1 MTPRERVAA
10 TLAKEKPDRLP
21 VHEGLWSETVEKWR
35 KEGHL
40 PADVDPADFFEYD
53 LRGICWYNTSLQ
65 LPDEKISETDEF
77 IISKDAN
84 GVTAKRVKGESG
96 HTPHWMDWTI
106 KNRDD
111 WFAHKER
118 LVFNRERLPA
128 DIAEN
133 NKKLHDRGLFTIFT
147 GVEAYECAWPV
158 FGQVRIFEL
167 MMDDP
172 ELIADVFRTYTDL
185 IIAGS
190 EWLLA
195 NGVDF
200 DGAFFCGDMGY
211 RNSTLFSP
219 RIYKELLW
227 PQHKRMC
234 EYFRSAGR
242 PVMLH
247 SCGRILDLIPDI
259 IAAGFASLNPL
270 EAKCGQDVRELTK
283 IYGKQIVWDG
293 NIDVRKLSGTK
304 ADVEQE
310 VLSKLSA
317 AAKGGGMIFHSDHSV
332 PQTVPFENYKYAVEL
347 ARSFVP

>member
-1 MTPRERVAA
+1 MNSRERVAA
-10 TLAKEKPDRLP
+10 TLAKQKPDRIP
-21 VHEGLWSETVEKWR
+21 VHESLWSETLDKWR
-35 KEGHL
+35 KEGHIGK
-40 PADVDPADFFEYD
+40 DVDPADFFDFD
-53 LRGICWYNTSLQ
+53 LREICWYNTSLQ
-65 LPDEKISETDEF
+65 LPDEKIEETDEY
-77 IISKDAN
+77 IIAKDAN

-106 KNRDD
+106 KGRDE
-111 WFAHKER
+111 WFKYKER
-118 LVFNRERLPA
+118 LAFNRERFPA
-128 DIAEN
+128 DIAERN
-133 NKKLHDRGLFTIFT
+133 RAFHERGYFCQLTSL
-147 GVEAYECAWPV
+147 EAYECAWPV

-172 ELIADVFRTYTDL
+172 DLIADVFKTYTDL

-234 EYFRSAGR
+234 AYFKSVGK

-247 SCGRILDLIPDI
+247 SCGRIIELIPDI

-270 EAKCGQDVRELTK
+270 EAKCGQDVRELSK
-283 IYGKQIVWDG
+283 IYGKKIVWDG
-293 NIDVRKLSGTK
+293 NIDIRKLSGTK
-304 ADVEQE
+304 KDVEDE
-310 VLSKLSA
+310 VLAKLKA
-317 AAKGGGMIFHSDHSV
+317 GAKGGGMIFHSDHSV

-347 ARSFVP
+347 ARNFRV

>member
-1 MTPRERVAA
+1 MNSRERVAA
-10 TLAKEKPDRLP
+10 TLAKQKPDRIP
-21 VHEGLWSETVEKWR
+21 VHESLWSETLDKWR
-35 KEGHL
+35 KEGHIGQ
-40 PADVDPADFFEYD
+40 DVDPADFFDFD

-65 LPDEKISETDEF
+65 LPDQKLEETGEF
-77 IISKDAN
+77 VIARDAN

-106 KNRDD
+106 KTRDD
-111 WFAHKER
+111 WFKHKER

-128 DIAEN
+128 DIADV
-133 NKKLHDRGLFTIFT
+133 NKKLHGRDLFTQFV

-172 ELIADVFRTYTDL
+172 DLIADVFTTYTDL
-185 IIAGS
+185 IIAGAD
-190 EWLLA
+190 WLLK

-219 RIYKELLW
+219 RIYKDLLW

-234 EYFRSAGR
+234 AYFKSVGK

-247 SCGRILDLIPDI
+247 SCGRILELIPDI

-270 EAKCGQDVRELTK
+270 EAKCGQDVRELSK
-283 IYGKQIVWDG
+283 IYGKKIVWDG
-293 NIDVRKLSGTK
+293 NIDIRKLSGTK
-304 ADVEQE
+304 KDVEEE

-317 AAKGGGMIFHSDHSV
+317 AATGGGMIFHSDHSV

-347 ARSFVP
+347 ARNFKP